1 MYQFIQSKL
10 NSKSVVILDGGT
22 GTDIQRNGAPMHNDT
37 WCAQANR
44 THPDVVKLVHQSY
57 IDAGSIVI
65 TANTF
70 ATSPLLF
77 NSLSLDDELLE
88 LDQLAVEIAKDAVAG
103 RQIAIAGS
111 ISTMRH
117 VIEGSDRTDTSKGW
131 TESEATRLFQFKAN
145 NLKKCG
151 VDLLMLELLRDCD
164 YAIWASKAAI
174 ETNLPVWIGISAEK
188 TKDNKLVG
196 FSRPDCLFE
205 DIVIK
210 IVELKPAVINV
221 MHTSPDITSEAL
233 RIVRK
238 YWNGPLGTYPESGYF
253 TMPDWVFEDVI
264 SPEELVKRSFEWKK
278 QSDVTLFGGC
288 CGIGPDHIKAL
299 KNALL

>member
-1 MYQFIQSKL
+1 MYQFIESKL
-10 NSKSVVILDGGT
+10 NSKSIVILDGGT
-22 GTDIQRNGAPMHNDT
+22 GTEIQRHGVPMDNET
-37 WCAQANR
+37 WCAQANK
-44 THPDVVKLVHQSY
+44 THPDVVKLVHESY
-57 IDAGSIVI
+57 INAGSIVI

-77 NSLSLDDELLE
+77 NSLGRDNELFE
-88 LDQLAVEIAKDAVAG
+88 LDRLAVEIAKDAVAG
-103 RQIAIAGS
+103 RQIAIGGS
-111 ISTMRH
+111 ISTMRP
-117 VIEGSDRTDTSKGW
+117 VIAGSDRNDMSKEW
-131 TESEATRLFQFKAN
+131 TELEATRLFQLKAN
-145 NLKKCG
+145 NLKDCG
-151 VDLLMLELLRDCD
+151 VDFLMLELLRDCD

-196 FSRPDCLFE
+196 YSRPDCLFE

-221 MHTSPDITSEAL
+221 MHTSPNITDEAL
-233 RIVRK
+233 QIVRK
-238 YWNGPLGTYPESGYF
+238 YWNCPVGTYPESGSF
-253 TMPDWVFEDVI
+253 KMPDWVFQDVI
-264 SPEELVKRSFEWKK
+264 LPEELVKKSIEWKE

-288 CGIGPDHIKAL
+288 CGIGPDHIKEL

>member
-1 MYQFIQSKL
+1 MYEFIESKL
-10 NSKSVVILDGGT
+10 NSRSIIILDGAT
-22 GTDIQRNGAPMHNDT
+22 GTDIQRHGVPMHSET

-44 THPDVVKLVHQSY
+44 THPDVVKLVHESY
-57 IDAGSIVI
+57 INAGSIVI

-77 NSLSLDDELLE
+77 NSLGFDDELFE
-88 LDQLAVEIAKDAVAG
+88 LDRLAVEIAKDAVAG

-117 VIEGSDRTDTSKGW
+117 VIAGSDRTDTSKQW
-131 TESEATRLFQFKAN
+131 TEAEATKLFQLKAN

-151 VDLLMLELLRDCD
+151 VDFLMLELLRDCD

-174 ETNLPVWIGISAEK
+174 ETSLPVWIGISAEK
-188 TKDNKLVG
+188 TIDNKLVG

-210 IVELKPAVINV
+210 IAELKPAVISV
-221 MHTSPDITSEAL
+221 MHTSPNITGEAL
-233 RIVRK
+233 QIVRK
-238 YWNGPLGTYPESGYF
+238 YWDGPVGTYPESGYF
-253 TMPDWVFEDVI
+253 KMPDWVFQDVI
-264 SPEELVKRSFEWKK
+264 SPEELVKKSIEWQK
-278 QSDVTLFGGC
+278 QSDVTVFGGC
-288 CGIGPDHIKAL
+288 CGIGPDHIKEL